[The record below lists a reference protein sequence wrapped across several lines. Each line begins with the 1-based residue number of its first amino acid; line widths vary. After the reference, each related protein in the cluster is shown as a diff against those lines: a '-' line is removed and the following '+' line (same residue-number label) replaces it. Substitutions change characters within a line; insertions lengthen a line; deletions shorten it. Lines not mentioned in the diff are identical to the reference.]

1 MGGDSR
7 ARLLPAGAE
16 VVPGDVTVPESL
28 ASAVEG
34 VDAVALV
41 LGSDGTGRAGAEA
54 VDYGGVRN
62 VLAALGGRPVRIVLM
77 TAIGFTHRDTAY
89 NRVSHAH
96 DWKRRAERLVRA
108 SGQPYTIVRPGWFAY
123 HTPAEQLP
131 VMLQGDTRG
140 SGTPADGVASRTL
153 IARVLVDALGS
164 EAALGKT
171 FELVA
176 VHGDAPHDPEPLFA
190 ALDPDPEGSVD
201 AVRDAPT
208 QPLAEEPARVLAEL
222 EAAASHAPVTQ
233 HDPLM
238 RR

>member
-34 VDAVALV
+34 VDAVVLV

-108 SGQPYTIVRPGWFAY
+108 SGQPYTIVRPGWFDY

-164 EAALGKT
+164 E
-171 FELVA
+171 
-176 VHGDAPHDPEPLFA
+176 A